1 MPPDS
6 LIMPPPPPPLP
17 RNKQASSPATENSCN
32 IPIVSPVRASLF
44 EPRIATVLKKTQQR
58 ARKEQQLGSRTP
70 TGFAKGQTSRGQQLS
85 VVQPQRDRQGQISQ
99 AAWAER
105 VEAEHVDADG
115 GLVYTL
121 KWAGNTCRSHV
132 AAEDFSGNRGLQT
145 LLLSC
150 SSATL
155 MWTGTRTRKGTRG
168 PRKFPAGKG
177 AAEARGQEAAKKNSP
192 KLTRKSICPAS
203 IYR

>member
-6 LIMPPPPPPLP
+6 LIMPPPLP
-17 RNKQASSPATENSCN
+17 SNTQASSPTTENSSN
-32 IPIVSPVRASLF
+32 IPTVSRVRASLF
-44 EPRIATVLKKTQQR
+44 EPRIATVSKKTQQR

-70 TGFAKGQTSRGQQLS
+70 TGFAKGHTSRGQQVS

-121 KWAGNTCRSHV
+121 KWTGKTCRSHV

-145 LLLSC
+145 LLLSFKRD
-150 SSATL
+150 ADVDRDPYAK
-155 MWTGTRTRKGTRG
+155 GNARPQKIPGRKRG
-168 PRKFPAGKG
+168 RGGARAGSG
-177 AAEARGQEAAKKNSP
+177 KKAQP
-192 KLTRKSICPAS
+192 KADA
-203 IYR
+203 

>member
-6 LIMPPPPPPLP
+6 LMPPPLP
-17 RNKQASSPATENSCN
+17 RNKQASSPATENSSN
-32 IPIVSPVRASLF
+32 IPIVSPVRSSLF
-44 EPRIATVLKKTQQR
+44 EPRIATVSKKTQQR
-58 ARKEQQLGSRTP
+58 ERKEQQLGSRTP
-70 TGFAKGQTSRGQQLS
+70 TGFAKGQTSRGQQVS

-121 KWAGNTCRSHV
+121 KWAGKTCRSHV

-145 LLLSC
+145 LLLSFKRD
-150 SSATL
+150 ADVDRDPYAK
-155 MWTGTRTRKGTRG
+155 GNARPQKVPGRKRG
-168 PRKFPAGKG
+168 RGGARAGSG
-177 AAEARGQEAAKKNSP
+177 KKKQP
-192 KLTRKSICPAS
+192 KADSTDA
-203 IYR
+203 

>member
-44 EPRIATVLKKTQQR
+44 EPRIATVSKKTQQR
-58 ARKEQQLGSRTP
+58 ERKEQQLGSRTP
-70 TGFAKGQTSRGQQLS
+70 TGFAKGQTSRGQQVS

-121 KWAGNTCRSHV
+121 KWAGKTCRSHV

-145 LLLSC
+145 LLLSFKRD
-150 SSATL
+150 ADVDRDPYAK
-155 MWTGTRTRKGTRG
+155 GNARPQKVPGRKRG
-168 PRKFPAGKG
+168 RGGARAGSG
-177 AAEARGQEAAKKNSP
+177 KKKQP
-192 KLTRKSICPAS
+192 KADSTDA
-203 IYR
+203 

>member
-44 EPRIATVLKKTQQR
+44 EPRIATVSKKTQQR

-70 TGFAKGQTSRGQQLS
+70 TGFAKGQTSRGQQVS

-115 GLVYTL
+115 GLVV
-121 KWAGNTCRSHV
+121 AGT
-132 AAEDFSGNRGLQT
+132 T
-145 LLLSC
+145 
-150 SSATL
+150 
-155 MWTGTRTRKGTRG
+155 
-168 PRKFPAGKG
+168 
-177 AAEARGQEAAKKNSP
+177 
-192 KLTRKSICPAS
+192 LTRAAVCTNYCGRVCRTAFTGLKSRLSLVPDAPNW
-203 IYR
+203 